1 MRITTAL
8 ATTTVVV
15 ALALSSATA
24 ANATPHT
31 PAEPG
36 AVVGSVAIEPG
47 SSPTTVTD
55 TEGGARAYVPI
66 SKWSYGTTG
75 PNGGGRVYS
84 NYWHLEKKH
93 SSSVRNARGQTA
105 TSPVVAP
112 GKWSNVSV
120 PAIPNAADHA
130 FYRIYN

>member
-24 ANATPHT
+24 ASATSRT

-36 AVVGSVAIEPG
+36 AAVGSVAIEPG
-47 SSPTTVTD
+47 SSPTTVTEA
-55 TEGGARAYVPI
+55 EGGARTYVPT

-93 SSSVRNARGQTA
+93 ASSVRNAHGRTA
-105 TSPVVAP
+105 SSNVAAP
-112 GKWSNVSV
+112 GKWSNASTT
-120 PAIPNAADHA
+120 AIAHAVDHA
-130 FYRIYN
+130 FYRIVN